1 MPSQTSGEVG
11 SNCPRRTALFPFAL
25 IFNPVVS
32 ESILWTCGLAK
43 VQGLIEDGRGFVCWL
58 SGCLAHRSISPLR
71 WPSSFSSINLLREVP
86 QSLHFIAANVISRIG
101 TTPILACFF
110 SGLVVANIIC
120 SNSLCDIIISTCS
133 TVPNIIYSDTLC
145 GTKVWG
151 LIEEGRGFVCS
162 LSLAPRSI
170 SPLRWPLSFSSINL
184 LREVA
189 PNVISRVGTTPIL
202 ACFFSGLVIANI
214 IYSDASCAIITL
226 PVLARLSCSF
236 ALPSAYCY
244 TTCLAE
250 SFSLIWPVLSP
261 FDAWLTCLCQIQ
273 MKSRHLPRSQREGFL
288 SLTLII
294 R

>member
-170 SPLRWPLSFSSINL
+170 SPLRRPLSFSSINL

-189 PNVISRVGTTPIL
+189 QSLHFVAANVISRVSTTPIL
-202 ACFFSGLVIANI
+202 ACFFSGLVVAN
-214 IYSDASCAIITL
+214 
-226 PVLARLSCSF
+226 V
-236 ALPSAYCY
+236 
-244 TTCLAE
+244 
-250 SFSLIWPVLSP
+250 V
-261 FDAWLTCLCQIQ
+261 
-273 MKSRHLPRSQREGFL
+273 
-288 SLTLII
+288 
-294 R
+294 